1 MHCLPLKL
9 TIRDG
14 SVARKFGGQ
23 PKLYCIQCGRYL
35 APGAFPVLRQDGRT
49 LFLSDRCRE
58 CDSAA
63 SGDGAI
69 DVALHILWRSSWTIA
84 KNKGRSP
91 EFTLRFEEVKRLWVS
106 QRGLCTLTGRP
117 MNCSAKLDRV
127 RDLLAPSID
136 RIDSNG
142 PYAVGNVHL
151 VCWAVN
157 RMKNTMSVAELVD
170 WCSAVAANATAAADS
185 QAA

>member
-1 MHCLPLKL
+1 M
-9 TIRDG
+9 
-14 SVARKFGGQ
+14 
-23 PKLYCIQCGRYL
+23 
-35 APGAFPVLRQDGRT
+35 
-49 LFLSDRCRE
+49 
-58 CDSAA
+58 
-63 SGDGAI
+63 
-69 DVALHILWRSSWTIA
+69 ALHILWRGSWTIA

-106 QRGLCTLTGRP
+106 QRGQCALTGRP

-170 WCSAVAANATAAADS
+170 WCSAIAANATAAADS